1 MGSTVDSYCTLL
13 PEFGAGIYSC
23 GAIPRSVV
31 FVATVYTQAKGRTG
45 QDRTGQERTHRR
57 TITGQVNQTHIDDV
71 VGYYRPPF
79 EGHLP
84 LPLPYLR
91 RPADQKTRNH
101 HTEYS
106 HKGINQRQRRRWD
119 DGINTANYLHT
130 VHSPTIP
137 SFLQLPLPAV
147 YLRLHTGGIVRLF
160 LASIPTSTSTATSIV

>member
-1 MGSTVDSYCTLL
+1 MY
-13 PEFGAGIYSC
+13 
-23 GAIPRSVV
+23 
-31 FVATVYTQAKGRTG
+31 FVTRVWSWNLQLWRHSPFCRLCRHRLHTGKGQGRTG